1 MPGREDDRAQ
11 LLAGASYEDDEA
23 SLRPASE
30 QASDSEGDG
39 ICQPVNNRKNGNKE
53 MSAETKERRQDR
65 RKARRNRERR
75 RSGAEGEGMYE
86 LEEGHKSSSNSSG
99 DSSEEDLQRLGSVFG
114 RKTASPWTRFLK
126 TAVLYTVIAIIFVAL
141 IFGAYRASRSFR
153 VQAHADLASNGTTAF
168 LPTTILISLDG
179 FRADFLQRG
188 LTPNLNA
195 LIENGVSPQY
205 MLPSFPSVTFPN
217 HFTLVTGLYPESH
230 GIVGN
235 TFWDPEM
242 QEEFF
247 YTDPLRSMQP
257 KWWEGEPVWVTAE
270 NQGIRTAIHMWP
282 GSEAHIGGIE
292 PAYVDRYNGT
302 ETLSRKVNRVLELLD
317 LPGPADPSASAVE
330 PRPQLIAAYV
340 PVVDAD
346 GHKYGPNSTEI
357 RDTIKSVDDM
367 LGDLLD
373 RLKERNLTDIVNIV
387 VVSDHGMATTSSERL
402 IQLENIVDTRTIEH
416 TDGWP
421 LYGLRPKKDT
431 DLELIHDRLVR
442 ERGTKSNFEVYLR
455 DKDMPE
461 RYHFSKNQRIAP
473 LWIVPEAGW
482 AIVTQEEFDMKKQKG
497 EIYHPR
503 GLHGYDHEHPLM
515 RAIFV
520 AGGPAFPHQPGS
532 RLDVFQNIEVY
543 NIVCDSIG
551 VVPRPN
557 NGTLR
562 LPLKPIGLHS
572 DEGVPQLEI
581 PHDLPGQD
589 QAANGIAPTDTVRTA
604 LLDTSVTALALFGPS
619 MTGSLPSASAPAR
632 PIVNDGANGD
642 AERNFGTAWWDWVI
656 GKYDNIKDWS
666 TGLSDKVDAEFGKL

>member
-1 MPGREDDRAQ
+1 
-11 LLAGASYEDDEA
+11 
-23 SLRPASE
+23 
-30 QASDSEGDG
+30 
-39 ICQPVNNRKNGNKE
+39 
-53 MSAETKERRQDR
+53 
-65 RKARRNRERR
+65 
-75 RSGAEGEGMYE
+75 
-86 LEEGHKSSSNSSG
+86 
-99 DSSEEDLQRLGSVFG
+99 
-114 RKTASPWTRFLK
+114 SPWTRFLK

-431 DLELIHDRLVR
+431 DLELIHDRLMA
-442 ERGTKSNFEVYLR
+442 EF
-455 DKDMPE
+455 
-461 RYHFSKNQRIAP
+461 P
-473 LWIVPEAGW
+473 LILE
-482 AIVTQEEFDMKKQKG
+482 TE
-497 EIYHPR
+497 
-503 GLHGYDHEHPLM
+503 
-515 RAIFV
+515 
-520 AGGPAFPHQPGS
+520 
-532 RLDVFQNIEVY
+532 NIEVY